1 MDKKPPV
8 KKAATPRSRSAVKP
22 PATKAPNGGVE
33 KNPANV
39 VANPVTPSSAKK
51 EATTTAEVTSAQKS
65 PTKRHLH
72 EGTATKNKSA
82 HDTKGRV
89 AIYVKKKTLDYE
101 LELKRLQIELLK
113 LQNHVKEHD
122 LRVVMIFEGRDAAGK
137 GGTIKR
143 ITEHLNPRGARVVA
157 LEKPSDRERRQWFFQ
172 RYIQHLPTGGEIV
185 LFDRSW
191 YNRAMVEPIMGFCT
205 DEQNKRFIKDVP
217 LFEQMLVK
225 DGIKLFKFY
234 FSVSKAEQLA
244 RFQARETD
252 PLKQFKISPV
262 DMEAQNL
269 WDQYSV
275 KKFQMLS
282 ETNRT
287 IAPWTIIRS
296 DNKKLARLNTIKY
309 ILKKTD
315 YDGKLDSKFFKPDP
329 DILISG
335 IKELKLMED
344 LLMTPGD
351 LPG

>member
-1 MDKKPPV
+1 MEKKHAP
-8 KKAATPRSRSAVKP
+8 KKTTSTTKHRATKPAV
-22 PATKAPNGGVE
+22 TKAPASVRKAVDAAPVAAE
-33 KNPANV
+33 K
-39 VANPVTPSSAKK
+39 PSDSKQYK
-51 EATTTAEVTSAQKS
+51 
-65 PTKRHLH
+65 PDLH
-72 EGTATKNKSA
+72 EGTAFKNMHKEDA
-82 HDTKGRV
+82 KDRI
-89 AIYVKKKTLDYE
+89 AIYVKKKILDYE
-101 LELKRLQIELLK
+101 IELKRLQIELLK
-113 LQNHVKEHD
+113 LQNHVKEND
-122 LRVVMIFEGRDAAGK
+122 LRMVFIFEGRDAAGK

-157 LEKPSDRERRQWFFQ
+157 LEKPSDRERDQWFFQ
-172 RYIQHLPTGGEIV
+172 RYIQHLPTGGEMV

-225 DGIKLFKFY
+225 DGVKLFKFY

-244 RFQARETD
+244 RFKGRETD

-262 DMEAQNL
+262 DMEAQHL

-296 DNKKLARLNTIKY
+296 DNKKLARLNTIKF
-309 ILKKTD
+309 ILEKIEYKGKLAAKYFKTD
-315 YDGKLDSKFFKPDP
+315 PDVV
-329 DILISG
+329 ISG
-335 IKELKLMED
+335 IDELKLMED
-344 LLMTPGD
+344 LLMTPGE

>member
-1 MDKKPPV
+1 MEKKPPV
-8 KKAATPRSRSAVKP
+8 
-22 PATKAPNGGVE
+22 TK
-33 KNPANV
+33 
-39 VANPVTPSSAKK
+39 
-51 EATTTAEVTSAQKS
+51 ATTTRAPAAKPRVKTSGAKPSS
-65 PTKRHLH
+65 PTPKTTTPSPKPAGKTKKQPQLH
-72 EGTATKNKSA
+72 EGTATKNTATKDA
-82 HDTKGRV
+82 KGRI
-89 AIYVKKKTLDYE
+89 AIYVKKKTIDYE
-101 LELKRLQIELLK
+101 QELKRLQIELLK

-122 LRVVMIFEGRDAAGK
+122 LRILMIFEGRDAAGK

-157 LEKPSDRERRQWFFQ
+157 LEKPSDRERKQWFFQ
-172 RYIQHLPTGGEIV
+172 RYIQHLPTGGEMV

-234 FSVSKAEQLA
+234 FSVSKEEQLA
-244 RFQARETD
+244 RFKARETD
-252 PLKQFKISPV
+252 PLKQYKISPV

-296 DNKKLARLNTIKY
+296 DNKKMARINTIKY
-309 ILKKTD
+309 ILKKID
-315 YDGKLDSKFFKPDP
+315 YEGKLESRFFKTDP
-329 DILISG
+329 KILVSG

>member
-1 MDKKPPV
+1 MDKKTPAPTPPPV
-8 KKAATPRSRSAVKP
+8 KLSPRTKPAAKATPPPVEPKKGLPVK
-22 PATKAPNGGVE
+22 TDK
-33 KNPANV
+33 
-39 VANPVTPSSAKK
+39 SKK
-51 EATTTAEVTSAQKS
+51 I
-65 PTKRHLH
+65 HLH
-72 EGTATKNKSA
+72 EGTAKKNEDAHKS
-82 HDTKGRV
+82 KGRV
-89 AIYVKKKTLDYE
+89 AVYVKKKTLDYE
-101 LELKRLQIELLK
+101 IELKRLQIELLK

-122 LRVVMIFEGRDAAGK
+122 LRVLMIFEGRDAAGK

-157 LEKPSDRERRQWFFQ
+157 LEKPSDVERRQWYFQ
-172 RYIQHLPTGGEIV
+172 RYIQHLPAGGEIA

-225 DGIKLFKFY
+225 DGVKLFKFY
-234 FSVSKAEQLA
+234 FSVSKQEQLA
-244 RFQARETD
+244 RFKARETD

-309 ILKKTD
+309 ILAKMD
-315 YDGKLDSKFFKPDP
+315 YKGKLDKKYFTVDP

-335 IKELKLMED
+335 IKELKLMEE
-344 LLMTPGD
+344 LLMTPGE

>member
-1 MDKKPPV
+1 MDKQSAQEKP
-8 KKAATPRSRSAVKP
+8 TPPKPSGSA
-22 PATKAPNGGVE
+22 KAPTKV
-33 KNPANV
+33 PAV
-39 VANPVTPSSAKK
+39 LKATPSSSTPPTPTSAKK
-51 EATTTAEVTSAQKS
+51 
-65 PTKRHLH
+65 PKRVRLH
-72 EGTATKNKSA
+72 EGTAKKNMTAKAS
-82 HDTKGRV
+82 KGRV
-89 AIYVKKKTLDYE
+89 AVYVKKKTLDYE
-101 LELKRLQIELLK
+101 VELKRLQIELLK
-113 LQNHVKEHD
+113 LQNHIKEHD
-122 LRVVMIFEGRDAAGK
+122 LRVLMIFEGRDAAGK

-157 LEKPSDRERRQWFFQ
+157 LEKPSDVEKRQWYFQ
-172 RYIQHLPTGGEIV
+172 RYIQHLPAGGEIV

-234 FSVSKAEQLA
+234 FSVSKEEQLA
-244 RFQARETD
+244 RFKARETD
-252 PLKQFKISPV
+252 PLKQYKISPV

-296 DNKKLARLNTIKY
+296 DNKKRARLNTIKY
-309 ILKKTD
+309 ILRKMD
-315 YDGKLDSKFFKPDP
+315 YEGKLDRKFFKTDP
-329 DILISG
+329 NILVSG

-344 LLMTPGD
+344 LLMTPSD